1 MFFILFLGSEIVYDI
16 IFVQPDVLSLSF
28 FIMQVSL
35 QQILF
40 FSFYL
45 KMSSLPILEAIFPG
59 CRTLGFQ
66 GFSYFVVAFSF
77 WPLKMFYFLLVSII
91 SPEYQPWEYLNHK
104 KSSTKTNHFTLLLQE
119 NKLTWPTF
127 FCRKVGRG
135 VRRMSRSFP
144 FSV

>member
-1 MFFILFLGSEIVYDI
+1 MFFILFVGSEIVYDI

-91 SPEYQPWEYLNHK
+91 SPEYQP
-104 KSSTKTNHFTLLLQE
+104 
-119 NKLTWPTF
+119 
-127 FCRKVGRG
+127 
-135 VRRMSRSFP
+135 
-144 FSV
+144 